1 MGVAGSPHLAEVSL
15 GSPLKGH
22 FPRLSR
28 RGQQG
33 AILKGRSPVWDFL
46 LLREDW
52 PQPRTKSGVQRAIL
66 WTS

>member
-1 MGVAGSPHLAEVSL
+1 MRVAGSPHLSEVSL

-28 RGQQG
+28 RGQPG
-33 AILKGRSPVWDFL
+33 ASLKGRSPVWDCL
-46 LLREDW
+46 LLTEAW
-52 PQPRTKSGVQRAIL
+52 PQPRTKSGVQWAIL